1 MLESSR
7 VQVPKRWG
15 IVRMFWRRRQRETL
29 ERGSELPGPLA
40 DPPHASASQP
50 LAETIEVERDASRA
64 ACISRVAEE
73 LKRRG
78 EEVVELFEEIS
89 SSTGWETVMPIHLRR
104 GGEDVF
110 VEVETGSWEEE
121 TVQSVLKAA
130 AVLRGSE
137 YSDAPLEILG
147 AYPVPSSVRYF
158 CGRSPAIGLQLD
170 LVLYDDPKNAGA
182 CAQGFKE
189 AAKRHWGLNLG
200 YELEELPAIEEQL
213 LATLGERAEGGA
225 RAQILDAL
233 VRGYGCYAGEILR
246 RRTKPKGSWRSV
258 ADWGEDLVLE
268 FPSATA
274 DPVGKVRAFLENGPE
289 DSAAYY
295 VSYVLEELND

>member
-15 IVRMFWRRRQRETL
+15 IVRMFWRRRQREAL
-29 ERGSELPGPLA
+29 EGSSERPGPLA
-40 DPPHASASQP
+40 DPPQAPASQP

-73 LKRRG
+73 LRQRG

-110 VEVETGSWEEE
+110 VEVETGPWEEE
-121 TVQSVLKAA
+121 TVESVLKAA

-137 YSDAPLEILG
+137 YADAPLEVLG

-158 CGRSPAIGLQLD
+158 CGRSPAIGFQLD

-182 CAQGFKE
+182 CAEGFKA
-189 AAKRHWGLNLG
+189 AAKRHWSLNLG
-200 YELEELPAIEEQL
+200 YEPEELPAIEDQL
-213 LATLGERAEGGA
+213 LSTLGERAEGGV
-225 RAQILDAL
+225 RTQILDAL

-258 ADWGEDLVLE
+258 GDWGEDLVLD

-274 DPVGKVRAFLENGPE
+274 DPIGKARAFLENGPE

-295 VSYVLEELND
+295 VSYVLKELND

>member
-1 MLESSR
+1 
-7 VQVPKRWG
+7 
-15 IVRMFWRRRQRETL
+15 MFWRRRQRETI
-29 ERGSELPGPLA
+29 EGSSELPGPLA
-40 DPPHASASQP
+40 DPSQAPASQP

-73 LKRRG
+73 LGRRG
-78 EEVVELFEEIS
+78 EEVVELFEELS

-110 VEVETGSWEEE
+110 VEVETGPWEEE
-121 TVQSVLKAA
+121 TVESVLKAA

-137 YSDAPLEILG
+137 YSDAPLEVLG

-158 CGRSPAIGLQLD
+158 CGRSPAIGFQLD
-170 LVLYDDPKNAGA
+170 LVLHDDPKNAGA
-182 CAQGFKE
+182 CAEGFKE
-189 AAKRHWGLNLG
+189 AAKRHWDLNLG
-200 YELEELPAIEEQL
+200 YDPKGLPAIEEHL
-213 LATLGERAEGGA
+213 LATLGERPEGGA
-225 RAQILDAL
+225 RTQILGAL

-246 RRTKPKGSWRSV
+246 RRITPKGSWRSV

-268 FPSATA
+268 FRSVTA
-274 DPVGKVRAFLENGPE
+274 DPIGKARAFLENGPE

>member
-1 MLESSR
+1 
-7 VQVPKRWG
+7 
-15 IVRMFWRRRQRETL
+15 MFWRRRQRETL
-29 ERGSELPGPLA
+29 EGSSELPGPLA
-40 DPPHASASQP
+40 DPPHSPASQP
-50 LAETIEVERDASRA
+50 LGETIEVERDAPRA

-73 LKRRG
+73 LRRRG
-78 EEVVELFEEIS
+78 EKVVELFEEIS

-110 VEVETGSWEEE
+110 VEVETGPWEQE
-121 TVQSVLKAA
+121 TVESVLKAA

-137 YSDAPLEILG
+137 YSDAPLEVLG

-158 CGRSPAIGLQLD
+158 CGRSPAISFQLD

-182 CAQGFKE
+182 CAEGFRE
-189 AAKRHWGLNLG
+189 TAKQHWGLNLG
-200 YELEELPAIEEQL
+200 YEQGELPVIEDKL
-213 LATLGERAEGGA
+213 LATLGERAEGGV

-246 RRTKPKGSWRSV
+246 RRTRLKGSWRSV
-258 ADWGEDLVLE
+258 EDWGEHLVLE

-274 DPVGKVRAFLENGPE
+274 DPIGKARAFLENGPD

-295 VSYVLEELND
+295 VSYVLDELND

>member
-1 MLESSR
+1 
-7 VQVPKRWG
+7 
-15 IVRMFWRRRQRETL
+15 MFWRRWQRDTL
-29 ERGSELPGPLA
+29 EGSSELPGPLA
-40 DPPHASASQP
+40 DPPHAPASQP
-50 LAETIEVERDASRA
+50 LAETIEVERDAPRA

-73 LKRRG
+73 LRRRG
-78 EEVVELFEEIS
+78 EEVVELFEEVS

-110 VEVETGSWEEE
+110 VDVETGPWEGE
-121 TVQSVLKAA
+121 TVESVLKAA

-137 YSDAPLEILG
+137 YSDAPLEVLG

-158 CGRSPAIGLQLD
+158 CGRSPAISFQLD

-182 CAQGFKE
+182 CAEGFKE
-189 AAKRHWGLNLG
+189 AAKRHWGLSLG
-200 YELEELPAIEEQL
+200 YEPEELLAIEKQL

-225 RAQILDAL
+225 RTQILDAL
-233 VRGYGCYAGEILR
+233 VRGYGCHAGEILR
-246 RRTKPKGSWRSV
+246 RRAKLKASWRSV
-258 ADWGEDLVLE
+258 EDWGENLVLE
-268 FPSATA
+268 FSSATA
-274 DPVGKVRAFLENGPE
+274 DPIGKARAFLENGPE